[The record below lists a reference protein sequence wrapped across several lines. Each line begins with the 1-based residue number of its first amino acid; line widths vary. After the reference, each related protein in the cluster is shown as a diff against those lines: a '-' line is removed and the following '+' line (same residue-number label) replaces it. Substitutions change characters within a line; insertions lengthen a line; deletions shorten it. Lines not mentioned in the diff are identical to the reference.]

1 MWRVQSIDQL
11 IATRH
16 SSSDPLRGAFPVLKK
31 PRFIMEKRTALF
43 KRLWKEED
51 GLTVLEYVVGAAAL
65 ATVIALVFT
74 DWGNTLKNA
83 LANVL

>member
-1 MWRVQSIDQL
+1 
-11 IATRH
+11 
-16 SSSDPLRGAFPVLKK
+16 
-31 PRFIMEKRTALF
+31 MEKRTALF

-51 GLTVLEYVVGAAAL
+51 GLTVLEYVLGAAAL
-65 ATVIALVFT
+65 AAVITVVFT